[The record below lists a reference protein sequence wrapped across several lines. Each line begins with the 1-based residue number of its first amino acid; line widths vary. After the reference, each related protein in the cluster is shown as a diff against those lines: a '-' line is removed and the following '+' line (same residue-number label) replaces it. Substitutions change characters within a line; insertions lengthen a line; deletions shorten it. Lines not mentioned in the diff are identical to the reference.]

1 MRRKYGDM
9 RDVYDGGVVFNPT
22 FNNSSAISWRS
33 VLLVDD
39 TGVAVENHNSAAS
52 DGQTLSRR
60 CLFLYEYFAEI
71 GIELK
76 I

>member
-1 MRRKYGDM
+1 MRRKYVDM

-39 TGVAVENHNSAAS
+39 TGVAVENHNSGAS

>member
-1 MRRKYGDM
+1 MRWKYVDM
-9 RDVYDGGVVFNPT
+9 RDVYDGGVVFNAT
-22 FNNSSAISWRS
+22 FNNSSATSWRS

-39 TGVAVENHNSAAS
+39 TGVVVKHHRSAAS
-52 DGQTLSRR
+52 DGQPLSRR

>member
-1 MRRKYGDM
+1 
-9 RDVYDGGVVFNPT
+9 VAVSF
-22 FNNSSAISWRS
+22 
-33 VLLVDD
+33 LLVDD